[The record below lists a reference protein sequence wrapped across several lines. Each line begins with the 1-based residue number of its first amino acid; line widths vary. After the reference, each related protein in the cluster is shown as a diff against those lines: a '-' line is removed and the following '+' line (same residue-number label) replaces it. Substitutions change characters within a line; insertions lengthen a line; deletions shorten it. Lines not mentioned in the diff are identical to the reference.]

1 MLSCASCNVTT
12 LPGNFSKNQRR
23 KKNEPGYPRCKKCIG
38 NEEVPNVTDDKSNE
52 FIKNDEFKGGS
63 ISVPPKRLV
72 CIRTDECD
80 FCDNGL
86 APFIADETFMRF
98 VDFNLYPHTG
108 WQVCEKCDKIYE
120 ENRKLFVIEKTTLLQ
135 MFDNGNFKVLRT
147 PKPPEFKVNI
157 ETGWYIMGNALRYN
171 TSEDYFI
178 TIYNE
183 EKSTSNTRKKR
194 PYIKELQGWQLL

>member
-1 MLSCASCNVTT
+1 MMLTCSMCNVTT

-23 KKNEPGYPRCKKCIG
+23 KKNVPGHPRCKKCTG
-38 NEEVPNVTDDKSNE
+38 NEEVPNVTDNKSKE
-52 FIKNDEFKGGS
+52 FIKDDEFTGGS
-63 ISVPPKRLV
+63 IYVPPKRLV
-72 CIRTDECD
+72 CIRTDKCD
-80 FCDNGL
+80 FCDNSSR
-86 APFIADETFMRF
+86 DDTFTRF

-108 WQVCEKCDKIYE
+108 WQVCKKCDQIFE
-120 ENRKLFVIEKTTLLQ
+120 ENQKSFVIEKTTLLQ
-135 MFDNGNFKVLRT
+135 NFDNGNFKVLRT

-183 EKSTSNTRKKR
+183 EKSTSNTLEKR